1 MSRIQ
6 NLRSHSLRPA
16 GGESVR
22 CYRIHILNLVS
33 ERATSFDAQ
42 FDIQFAFQPQP
53 MIPDNRFGATVIARD
68 ERFRVSKL
76 GGHGLTFD
84 GAIQVSEA
92 SFHICYTLAADRTS
106 IGCLRIL
113 TIAFL
118 VNAVP
123 APHKNNCLWRRKHVI
138 STNGAVALRR
148 FLDTSMSCLDR
159 DWHTYATSL
168 RIIN

>member
-1 MSRIQ
+1 
-6 NLRSHSLRPA
+6 
-16 GGESVR
+16 
-22 CYRIHILNLVS
+22 
-33 ERATSFDAQ
+33 
-42 FDIQFAFQPQP
+42 
-53 MIPDNRFGATVIARD
+53 MIPDNRFGATVIARN

-76 GGHGLTFD
+76 DRHGLTFD
-84 GAIQVSEA
+84 GAIQVSEP

-118 VNAVP
+118 VNAMP

-138 STNGAVALRR
+138 PTNGAVALRR
-148 FLDTSMSCLDR
+148 FLDTSMSCLNR

-168 RIIN
+168 RLIIRKDSRSVLKVTDPPYNEKNLYQVLCRYDRYHSRCSGICF